1 VDRQDSSRPPRWRTR
16 FNPCAPLQHA
26 RHQYHSLDDE
36 DAKADRARVLF
47 LILDV
52 LIGSFRSQLL
62 ALDDRLGEI
71 QLAMLRG
78 ASPKVHDELVQIL
91 GVLTD
96 GIQELGWYSHDL
108 EEIADTVERL
118 PGMRPGAQ
126 QHFDRHCQ
134 RVARMRE
141 NGKDIREEAR
151 DALSHYS
158 EFVAG
163 RQAQV
168 ISSLTIVATVFLPL
182 SFLTGYFG
190 MNFRTLTA
198 DVQTT
203 LWQFILLGLLV
214 PIASVTLSLLLI
226 HRLEQRFGIRR
237 LGRPS

>member
-1 VDRQDSSRPPRWRTR
+1 
-16 FNPCAPLQHA
+16 
-26 RHQYHSLDDE
+26 
-36 DAKADRARVLF
+36 
-47 LILDV
+47 
-52 LIGSFRSQLL
+52 
-62 ALDDRLGEI
+62 
-71 QLAMLRG
+71 
-78 ASPKVHDELVQIL
+78 
-91 GVLTD
+91 
-96 GIQELGWYSHDL
+96 
-108 EEIADTVERL
+108 
-118 PGMRPGAQ
+118 MRPGAQ